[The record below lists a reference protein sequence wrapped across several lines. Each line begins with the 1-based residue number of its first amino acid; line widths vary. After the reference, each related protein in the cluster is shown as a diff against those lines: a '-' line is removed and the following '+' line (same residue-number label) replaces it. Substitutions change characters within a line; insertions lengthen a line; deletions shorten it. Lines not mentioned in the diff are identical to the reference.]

1 MSNAT
6 AGLGLGVRV
15 LGLQGL
21 GLRAQREET
30 HLPLK
35 FLSHQM
41 NHCVVIMAT
50 SCYEYVLYEFNF
62 SMTGSKKVVQQAE
75 TNKQYN
81 RLASCWKP
89 YAITKPW
96 ALSFDKKNWT
106 WIMTST
112 LFLCEKSMLVFFCGW
127 MFVCWVAEQ
136 SNPFSGSWMS
146 RCACKIVCEE
156 IFHF

>member
-1 MSNAT
+1 MLHAWIKTMCGMSNAT

-41 NHCVVIMAT
+41 NHCIIIMAT

-62 SMTGSKKVVQQAE
+62 SMTGSKKKVVQAE
-75 TNKQYN
+75 TNKQPPSK
-81 RLASCWKP
+81 LLE
-89 YAITKPW
+89 AICDHK
-96 ALSFDKKNWT
+96 ALSTF
-106 WIMTST
+106 I
-112 LFLCEKSMLVFFCGW
+112 
-127 MFVCWVAEQ
+127 
-136 SNPFSGSWMS
+136 
-146 RCACKIVCEE
+146 
-156 IFHF
+156 